1 MSRSHLNVVAS
12 CGTRSSPIASRRSSP
27 HSDNAPPLA
36 AASKRTKP
44 VNLQTISPRSVQAR
58 RTSAAEPALSGSS
71 AMAATVAIL
80 QRELAA
86 VQAELARLEAAPA
99 STKRLSIEQEQL
111 QALRQALA
119 AAPDQGCW
127 LRDLEQ
133 ATGLSKNVVWR
144 RVRQLAYKRE
154 CWLSLEPNSQTGKL
168 SYLVRRP
175 ECVAVEQ

>member
-1 MSRSHLNVVAS
+1 MIMQNVSQVRSAPVRARAAAPVA
-12 CGTRSSPIASRRSSP
+12 
-27 HSDNAPPLA
+27 APP
-36 AASKRTKP
+36 P
-44 VNLQTISPRSVQAR
+44 
-58 RTSAAEPALSGSS
+58 LSGGS

-86 VQAELARLEAAPA
+86 VQAELARLEATPAPA
-99 STKRLSIEQEQL
+99 STKRLSVEQEQL

-119 AAPDQGCW
+119 TAPAQGCW

-144 RVRQLAYKRE
+144 RVRQLAYRRE
-154 CWLSLEPNSQTGKL
+154 CWLSLEPNAQVGKL

>member
-1 MSRSHLNVVAS
+1 MIMQNVSQARSVSVRA
-12 CGTRSSPIASRRSSP
+12 R
-27 HSDNAPPLA
+27 A
-36 AASKRTKP
+36 AAPTP
-44 VNLQTISPRSVQAR
+44 AQ
-58 RTSAAEPALSGSS
+58 PALSGGST
-71 AMAATVAIL
+71 MAATVAIL

-99 STKRLSIEQEQL
+99 PASTKRMSLEQEQL

-119 AAPDQGCW
+119 AAPAQGCW
-127 LRDLEQ
+127 LKDLEQ

-144 RVRQLAYKRE
+144 RVRQLAYKRD
-154 CWLSLEPNSQTGKL
+154 CWLSLEPNAKTGKL